1 MEMSLPEDSGF
12 LLSPKSL
19 RKVLN
24 YSPQHRIV
32 IGKTLKKAFADRWP
46 DERSI
51 TEQLFYE
58 SLFLLLENIE
68 SRSAVCNSLNA
79 LAERKNKYNWKEV
92 LIIPL
97 RIIGCS
103 LDLVKDRQIVS
114 DVLKNKESGFKALFE
129 QLDAEGHPEF
139 RCWYRWSDIYLD
151 YAVETDDATTPPET
165 PNTPPDALL
174 AQWQALMD
182 ELDIRTHSAREA
194 PSLELVQWLEQHVTR
209 LQDVAHRYAE
219 VTDLSDLLEQ
229 CRQTLD
235 GLEAEATPDVQE
247 RISKA
252 RDALARYQ
260 GQPQPLEHWLERL
273 QQHDQDALRAVIA
286 EEREHKEAMK
296 AAANQDDY
304 DEVSRRSMLAKAAH
318 ERYAMMV
325 EALAG
330 LFAALEALSSD
341 STTDPV
347 AAEEHSTET
356 ATPDPNPPAETSAR
370 SDHTTDTS
378 PAEPS
383 SASVS
388 PEASAPAS
396 VETTPLV
403 TPDLPDVAEDPPDV
417 PQALPITPPVQTVD
431 AVNQVV
437 EPASDQPVV
446 DLDKCRAET
455 AVSTHWDPQIQVSAL
470 IEEVNL
476 HEGPQQIACAQA
488 LAWALTRDGDI
499 QTAYHLAKAVAAD
512 VGPLDIR
519 PEPLL
524 AIHLGDSLS
533 SNTGEE
539 VDELA
544 KTLRQFYDIGFIDD
558 HLRTQRPMTLL
569 LYSALLRPTLVAPDM
584 TGAREL
590 LRALPLDGPLTGLH
604 ELRELILAPD
614 FHYRGIL
621 HLTQGAEL
629 DELRARADEWW
640 QGNRHHTFNYPP
652 ANLVWRKLLEPEQ
665 GLGRA
670 LAIVTQ
676 GTDKVLEEA
685 RSQLRELQN
694 QTRIERMIQEADED
708 VRGRAARRHPIEARP
723 VKDMVRRAA
732 QVAELLEQWLSLH
745 ASRLQSGPDMAREQ
759 AQRATKHR
767 LLRALDN
774 AHTQVAVL
782 SEEATDLPG
791 RAAACCMAVVLTR
804 VRDTLQGVRAG
815 HSELS
820 TWWRRLNGVL
830 LPLRSVRLEGPHW
843 TPIVS
848 SPEPSRLS
856 QLGELLQ
863 VPDWRSIFNEADR
876 CCNHVKTGQILDW
889 LRYEEPEKGAELLE
903 ELERDRDRGLAR
915 CREVYRQ
922 EFSKVQEE
930 VEQAASHGYLG
941 EAERSSLV
949 ARLEAAGTVAG
960 ENLERALGRLQ
971 DIHERLGELREQ
983 QVAEIRRR
991 VDHSHIPQS
1000 DPEAHQRICELLA
1013 AGDILTS
1020 NEYVALLEDGKPI
1033 PGPTEHRD
1041 PFDEFFPL
1049 FVERMRDYL
1058 GNRHANEVIADVG
1071 RRKIVG
1077 PLDMG
1082 DVPGMQAQSAEK
1094 MLRAWH
1100 NLKGKRGGEIAAS
1113 LRDFL
1118 EALGFTVSELNPLED
1133 IRRDGRELAF
1143 DLSARSI
1150 ADRDICVVPRYGSH
1164 AAGQYRLLCMWQRP
1178 AEDEVLT
1185 SAHARSAGRVP
1196 IVLYLGQLT
1205 AKRRRDLAFR
1215 SRERNQT
1222 LLVIDET
1229 LVYFLCGERG
1239 SRLATLFSCAMPF
1252 TVAQP
1257 YVTTSSDVP
1266 PELFFGRRREIE
1278 EVFHQE
1284 GTNLVYGGRQL
1295 GKTAL
1300 LRAVVRRYHEPTKG
1314 IFVSWIDLK
1323 ERHIGLSQPAAD
1335 VWGVIDH
1342 ELVQLG
1348 VLPKARRSPDST
1360 ADAVRRWLDEKPE
1373 RRIVMLL
1380 DEADAFLAQDAHD
1393 EQFRIVGTLKG
1404 LMERSGRRFKV
1415 VFAGL
1420 HNVQRTSRDVN
1431 TPLAHFGKPVCVG
1444 PLLENGEAREAHLLV
1459 ERPFRQLGFRFE
1471 SPALINRIL
1480 AQANYYP
1487 NLIQIFCSH
1496 LLRYLNDVGTVR
1508 FDSRETPPYIIT
1520 REHIETV
1527 SRSRDLQQII
1537 RDRFQITLDLDNRYL
1552 VTALVVALETQ
1563 ERQAGG
1569 EEVDGFN
1576 VAWIR
1581 QHALS
1586 WWPAGFPDRSYD
1598 AFRALLD
1605 EMVGLGVLRRTGAHM
1620 ADYALRSPAIA
1631 GLLGSRD
1638 EIEQAL
1644 LDAGERSPPILYEAA
1659 SYRRR
1664 KAGDPWVRSPLTGQQ
1679 ESEILT
1685 ESDGVVLLFGTV
1697 LAGLDRVESFL
1708 TDMVNEKD
1716 FVEMDIIRGIQDA
1729 KSFGE
1734 RLRSASNSF
1743 KGEGIHLFVVPYSE
1757 PWTPAWIELAG
1768 QHLRR
1773 RRSTRLTTR
1782 LLFLG
1787 DSQDAWDWLESAPA
1801 QIEDVGMLSLGP
1813 WTDPFPGQWV
1823 QDAGFGPLGDSDL
1836 KQWSETTGW
1845 WGRLMAQLGEALN
1858 PDPTAWQQ
1866 VFHTFQH
1873 ALPDRLREAI
1883 EQDIPADLTYPLRLL
1898 AEYRDPLTEE
1908 DWLDLLTDQA
1918 GSADSEKLSRV
1929 VRWADLL
1936 SFLTPTEARMWR
1948 LDPVLARALRDE

>member
-1 MEMSLPEDSGF
+1 M
-12 LLSPKSL
+12 
-19 RKVLN
+19 
-24 YSPQHRIV
+24 
-32 IGKTLKKAFADRWP
+32 
-46 DERSI
+46 
-51 TEQLFYE
+51 
-58 SLFLLLENIE
+58 
-68 SRSAVCNSLNA
+68 
-79 LAERKNKYNWKEV
+79 
-92 LIIPL
+92 
-97 RIIGCS
+97 
-103 LDLVKDRQIVS
+103 
-114 DVLKNKESGFKALFE
+114 
-129 QLDAEGHPEF
+129 
-139 RCWYRWSDIYLD
+139 
-151 YAVETDDATTPPET
+151 
-165 PNTPPDALL
+165 
-174 AQWQALMD
+174 
-182 ELDIRTHSAREA
+182 
-194 PSLELVQWLEQHVTR
+194 
-209 LQDVAHRYAE
+209 
-219 VTDLSDLLEQ
+219 
-229 CRQTLD
+229 
-235 GLEAEATPDVQE
+235 
-247 RISKA
+247 
-252 RDALARYQ
+252 
-260 GQPQPLEHWLERL
+260 QP
-273 QQHDQDALRAVIA
+273 
-286 EEREHKEAMK
+286 
-296 AAANQDDY
+296 
-304 DEVSRRSMLAKAAH
+304 
-318 ERYAMMV
+318 
-325 EALAG
+325 
-330 LFAALEALSSD
+330 
-341 STTDPV
+341 
-347 AAEEHSTET
+347 
-356 ATPDPNPPAETSAR
+356 
-370 SDHTTDTS
+370 
-378 PAEPS
+378 
-383 SASVS
+383 
-388 PEASAPAS
+388 
-396 VETTPLV
+396 
-403 TPDLPDVAEDPPDV
+403 
-417 PQALPITPPVQTVD
+417 
-431 AVNQVV
+431 
-437 EPASDQPVV
+437 
-446 DLDKCRAET
+446 
-455 AVSTHWDPQIQVSAL
+455 
-470 IEEVNL
+470 
-476 HEGPQQIACAQA
+476 GPF
-488 LAWALTRDGDI
+488 
-499 QTAYHLAKAVAAD
+499 
-512 VGPLDIR
+512 DIR

-544 KTLRQFYDIGFIDD
+544 KTLRRFYDIGFVDD

-569 LYSALLRPTLVAPDM
+569 MYSALLRPTLVAPDM

-590 LRALPLDGPLTGLH
+590 LRALPLDGTLTALH
-604 ELRELILAPD
+604 ELREQILAPD

-621 HLTQGAEL
+621 HLTQGAEI

-676 GTDKVLEEA
+676 GTDKALEEA
-685 RSQLRELQN
+685 RSQLRDLQN

-708 VRGRAARRHPIEARP
+708 VRGRAARRNPIEARP

-732 QVAELLEQWLSLH
+732 KVAELLEQWLSLH
-745 ASRLQSGPDMAREQ
+745 AGRLQSGPDMAREQ
-759 AQRATKHR
+759 ALRATKHR

-774 AHTQVAVL
+774 AHTQVAAL
-782 SEEATDLPG
+782 GEEATDLPG
-791 RAAACCMAVVLTR
+791 RAAACCTVVVLTR

-815 HSELS
+815 HSDLS

-830 LPLRSVRLEGPHW
+830 LPLRSVRLDGPQW
-843 TPIVS
+843 TPIVP
-848 SPEPSRLS
+848 SPEPALLS

-863 VPDWRSIFNEADR
+863 VPDWRTIFNEADQ

-889 LRYEEPEKGAELLE
+889 LRYEESEQGAELLE

-949 ARLEAAGTVAG
+949 AKLEAAGAVAG
-960 ENLERALGRLQ
+960 ENLERALGRLE
-971 DIHERLGELREQ
+971 DVHERLGELREQ

-991 VDHSHIPQS
+991 VDKNSHIPQS
-1000 DPEAHQRICELLA
+1000 DPEARQRIGELLE
-1013 AGDILTS
+1013 AGDILTA

-1033 PGPTEHRD
+1033 PGSTERRD

-1049 FVERMRDYL
+1049 FVERLPDYL
-1058 GNRHANEVIADVG
+1058 GNHHVTDVIADIG
-1071 RRKIVG
+1071 RRKIAG
-1077 PLDMG
+1077 PLDMR

-1094 MLRAWH
+1094 MLRAWYT
-1100 NLKGKRGGEIAAS
+1100 LKGKRGGEIAAS
-1113 LRDFL
+1113 LREFL
-1118 EALGFTVSELNPLED
+1118 EALGLTVSALNPLED

-1185 SAHARSAGRVP
+1185 SAHARSAGRVL

-1205 AKRRRDLAFR
+1205 AKCRRDLAFR
-1215 SRERNQT
+1215 GRERNQT

-1393 EQFRIVGTLKG
+1393 AQFRIVETLKG
-1404 LMERSGRRFKV
+1404 LMERSSRRFKV

-1520 REHIETV
+1520 REHIEIV

-1563 ERQAGG
+1563 ERQAAG

-1586 WWPAGFPDRSYD
+1586 WWLSGFPDRSYD
-1598 AFRALLD
+1598 TFRALLD
-1605 EMVGLGVLRRTGAHM
+1605 EMVGLGVLRRTGTAQHM
-1620 ADYALRSPAIA
+1620 VDYALRSPAIA

-1679 ESEILT
+1679 ESEILA
-1685 ESDGVVLLFGTV
+1685 ESDGVVLLFGTA

-1734 RLRSASNSF
+1734 RLRTASNSF
-1743 KGEGIHLFVVPYSE
+1743 KGDGIHLFVIPYSE
-1757 PWTPAWIELAG
+1757 PWTPAWIELAA

-1787 DSQDAWDWLESAPA
+1787 DAQDAWDWLESAPA

-1836 KQWSETTGW
+1836 KQWSEATGW

-1858 PDPTAWQQ
+1858 QDPTAWQQ
-1866 VFHTFQH
+1866 VFQAFQH
-1873 ALPDRLREAI
+1873 ALPDRLREAL

-1908 DWLDLLTDQA
+1908 DWLGLLTDPV
-1918 GSADSEKLSRV
+1918 GSADPEKLSRL